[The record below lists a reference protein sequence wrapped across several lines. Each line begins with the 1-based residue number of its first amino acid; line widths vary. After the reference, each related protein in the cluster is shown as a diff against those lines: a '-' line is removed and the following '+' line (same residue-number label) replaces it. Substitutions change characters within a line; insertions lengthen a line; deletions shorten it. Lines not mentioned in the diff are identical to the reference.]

1 MLVEHRLAGVA
12 AIEGV
17 QRGGAEL
24 QPQRDEAGD
33 ADDPGEQRHPAVPVA
48 GPAEPAKQA
57 DSLTGSLPGM
67 RGARRAGVRHG
78 DLPRAEERLLLPIL
92 AVTAAKVVLRGEAP
106 ARAATPRAYSAGST
120 RPPSTRLLRSL
131 MPPGYDRRANRSW
144 TAGMPAPH
152 RGRHEHQH
160 SMGAVMSKE
169 LLIKGGHVVTVDP
182 DLGDL
187 PVGDVLVTD
196 GVITA
201 VGPDLAPTTTA
212 AEVIEAAG
220 RLVIPGMVDTHRHV
234 WQGAIGGYTPQITGA
249 GYGPAVLTGISLKH
263 SPEDVYAGTMWGA
276 LQALDAGITT
286 IADWAHNDQSPAHAD
301 ADLRGLRD
309 SGIRGYFLYGGP
321 GPATGDP
328 NPPHPADARRM
339 RDQYFASGT
348 YGRLRMGMA
357 LRGPCFTSAERNAE
371 DYAFARDLGLP
382 ISVHVGMAGTADAV
396 TTLQRYRLLGAD
408 VNYVHGNMLTDR
420 EFDLIAETQGTV
432 TITPS
437 TDMLMQ
443 FGTFPATGPALSRG
457 IVSGFGIDT
466 ICSAGND
473 LFSEMRLALAAE
485 RSRANAPALA
495 SGKQVPTVD
504 LHQRD
509 MLRLATIDGAR
520 VWRLDDE
527 IGTLTPGKQAD
538 IAIIDMR
545 SPHLDGFGDP
555 VAVMVLGA
563 GPADVETVIIGGDV
577 VKRDGKLT
585 GDHVDH
591 ALELMH
597 AARERLRA

>member
-1 MLVEHRLAGVA
+1 M
-12 AIEGV
+12 
-17 QRGGAEL
+17 
-24 QPQRDEAGD
+24 
-33 ADDPGEQRHPAVPVA
+33 
-48 GPAEPAKQA
+48 KK
-57 DSLTGSLPGM
+57 S
-67 RGARRAGVRHG
+67 
-78 DLPRAEERLLLPIL
+78 
-92 AVTAAKVVLRGEAP
+92 
-106 ARAATPRAYSAGST
+106 
-120 RPPSTRLLRSL
+120 
-131 MPPGYDRRANRSW
+131 MP
-144 TAGMPAPH
+144 
-152 RGRHEHQH
+152 
-160 SMGAVMSKE
+160 KE
-169 LLIKGGHVVTVDP
+169 LLIRSGHVVTVDP

-187 PVGDVLVTD
+187 PAGDVLVSD
-196 GVITA
+196 GIISA
-201 VGPDLAPTTTA
+201 VGTNLRPATAA
-212 AEVIEAAG
+212 AEVIDAAG
-220 RLVIPGMVDTHRHV
+220 RLVIPGLVDTHRHV

-263 SPEDVYAGTMWGA
+263 SPDDVYAGTLWGA

-339 RDQYFASGT
+339 RDEYFTAGS

-357 LRGPCFTSAERNAE
+357 LRGPSFTSTERNAE
-371 DYAFARDLGLP
+371 DFAFARDLGLP
-382 ISVHVGMAGTADAV
+382 ISVHVGMAGTSGAV
-396 TTLQRYRLLGAD
+396 TGLRRDGLLGAD

-420 EFDLIAETQGTV
+420 EFDLIAESGGTL

-466 ICSAGND
+466 ICSAGTD

-485 RSRANAPALA
+485 RSRVNAPALA
-495 SGKQVPTVD
+495 RGEQVPAVD

-509 MLRLATIDGAR
+509 MLSLATIDGAR
-520 VWRLDDE
+520 VWHLEDE

-563 GPADVETVIIGGDV
+563 GPADVETVIVGGDV
-577 VKRDGKLT
+577 VKRGGILV
-585 GDHVDH
+585 GDHVEQ
-591 ALELMH
+591 ARKLMH
-597 AARERLRA
+597 ATRQHLSE

>member
-1 MLVEHRLAGVA
+1 
-12 AIEGV
+12 
-17 QRGGAEL
+17 
-24 QPQRDEAGD
+24 
-33 ADDPGEQRHPAVPVA
+33 
-48 GPAEPAKQA
+48 
-57 DSLTGSLPGM
+57 
-67 RGARRAGVRHG
+67 
-78 DLPRAEERLLLPIL
+78 
-92 AVTAAKVVLRGEAP
+92 
-106 ARAATPRAYSAGST
+106 
-120 RPPSTRLLRSL
+120 
-131 MPPGYDRRANRSW
+131 
-144 TAGMPAPH
+144 
-152 RGRHEHQH
+152 
-160 SMGAVMSKE
+160 MSRE

-187 PVGDVLVTD
+187 PAGDVLVTD

-201 VGPDLAPTTTA
+201 VGDDLKPTTPA
-212 AEVIEAAG
+212 AEVIDAAG
-220 RLVIPGMVDTHRHV
+220 RLVIPGLVDTHRHV
-234 WQGAIGGYTPQITGA
+234 WQGAIGGCTPQITGA
-249 GYGPAVLTGISLKH
+249 GYGPAVLNGIALKH
-263 SPEDVYAGTMWGA
+263 TPEDVYAGTLWGA

-301 ADLRGLRD
+301 ADVHGLRD

-321 GPATGDP
+321 GPATSDP
-328 NPPHPADARRM
+328 NPPHPADAHRM
-339 RDQYFASGT
+339 RDEYFSRGS

-357 LRGPCFTSAERNAE
+357 LRGPAFTSAERNA
-371 DYAFARDLGLP
+371 DDFAFARDLGLP
-382 ISVHVGMAGTADAV
+382 ISIHVGMAGTGAAV
-396 TTLQRYRLLGAD
+396 AALQRSELLGAD
-408 VNYVHGNMLTDR
+408 VNYVHGNFLTDR
-420 EFDLIAETQGTV
+420 EWDLIAGSDGTM

-443 FGTFPATGPALSRG
+443 FGTFPATGPALNRG
-457 IVSGFGIDT
+457 IVSGFGVDT

-485 RSRANAPALA
+485 RSRANATAISSDKMA
-495 SGKQVPTVD
+495 RTVD

-538 IAIIDMR
+538 ITVIDMR

-563 GPADVETVIIGGDV
+563 GPADVETVIVGGDI

-585 GDHVDH
+585 GDQAAQ
-591 ALELMH
+591 ALEHMH
-597 AARERLRA
+597 LTRDRLRS

>member
-1 MLVEHRLAGVA
+1 
-12 AIEGV
+12 
-17 QRGGAEL
+17 
-24 QPQRDEAGD
+24 
-33 ADDPGEQRHPAVPVA
+33 
-48 GPAEPAKQA
+48 
-57 DSLTGSLPGM
+57 
-67 RGARRAGVRHG
+67 
-78 DLPRAEERLLLPIL
+78 
-92 AVTAAKVVLRGEAP
+92 
-106 ARAATPRAYSAGST
+106 
-120 RPPSTRLLRSL
+120 
-131 MPPGYDRRANRSW
+131 
-144 TAGMPAPH
+144 
-152 RGRHEHQH
+152 
-160 SMGAVMSKE
+160 MSKE
-169 LLIKGGHVVTVDP
+169 LLIKGGHIVTMDP

-187 PVGDVLVTD
+187 APGDVLAAD

-201 VGPDLAPTTTA
+201 VGKDLRPATA
-212 AEVIEAAG
+212 EAEVIDAAG

-249 GYGPAVLTGISLKH
+249 GYGPAVLTGIALNH
-263 SPEDVYAGTMWGA
+263 TPDDVYAGTLWGA

-321 GPATGDP
+321 GPATDDP

-339 RDQYFASGT
+339 RDEYFASGS

-357 LRGPCFTSAERNAE
+357 LRGPAFTSAERNAE
-371 DYAFARDLGLP
+371 DFTFARDLGLP
-382 ISVHVGMAGTADAV
+382 ISIHAGMAGTGGAV
-396 TTLQRYRLLGAD
+396 TVLERYGLLGSD
-408 VNYVHGNMLTDR
+408 VNYVHGNFLTGR
-420 EFDLIAETQGTV
+420 EWDLLAGSGGTV

-443 FGTFPATGPALSRG
+443 FGTFPATGAALGRG

-485 RSRANAPALA
+485 RSRANATAISSDKMA
-495 SGKQVPTVD
+495 QTVD

-509 MLRLATIDGAR
+509 MLRLATVDGAR
-520 VWRLDDE
+520 VWHLDNE
-527 IGTLTPGKQAD
+527 IGTLAPGKQAD
-538 IAIIDMR
+538 IAVIDMR

-563 GPADVETVIIGGDV
+563 GPADVETVIVGGDV
-577 VKRDGKLT
+577 VKRDGKLS
-585 GDHVDH
+585 GDHAGQ

-597 AARERLRA
+597 ATRRHLRA

>member
-1 MLVEHRLAGVA
+1 M
-12 AIEGV
+12 
-17 QRGGAEL
+17 
-24 QPQRDEAGD
+24 PQ
-33 ADDPGEQRHPAVPVA
+33 
-48 GPAEPAKQA
+48 
-57 DSLTGSLPGM
+57 
-67 RGARRAGVRHG
+67 
-78 DLPRAEERLLLPIL
+78 
-92 AVTAAKVVLRGEAP
+92 
-106 ARAATPRAYSAGST
+106 
-120 RPPSTRLLRSL
+120 
-131 MPPGYDRRANRSW
+131 
-144 TAGMPAPH
+144 
-152 RGRHEHQH
+152 
-160 SMGAVMSKE
+160 E
-169 LLIKGGHVVTVDP
+169 LLIKSGRVVTVDP

-187 PVGDVLVTD
+187 PTGDVLVTD

-201 VGPDLAPTTTA
+201 VGPDLTPATA
-212 AEVIEAAG
+212 NAEVIDAAG
-220 RLVIPGMVDTHRHV
+220 RLVIPGLVDTHRHV
-234 WQGAIGGYTPQITGA
+234 WQGAIGGYTPQMTGA
-249 GYGPAVLTGISLKH
+249 GYGPAVLTGISLRH
-263 SPEDVYAGTMWGA
+263 SPDDVYAGTLWGA

-321 GPATGDP
+321 GPASSDP

-339 RDQYFASGT
+339 RDEYFAAGR

-357 LRGPCFTSAERNAE
+357 LRGPSFTSAERNVA
-371 DYAFARDLGLP
+371 DFAFAHDLGLP
-382 ISVHVGMAGTADAV
+382 ISVHVGMAGTSGAV
-396 TTLQRYRLLGAD
+396 SGLRRDGLLGAD

-420 EFDLIAETQGTV
+420 EFDLIAESGGTL

-443 FGTFPATGPALSRG
+443 FGTFPATGSALSRG

-466 ICSAGND
+466 ICSAGTD

-495 SGKQVPTVD
+495 RGEQVPTVE

-520 VWRLDDE
+520 VWHLEDE

-563 GPADVETVIIGGDV
+563 GPADVETVIVGGDV
-577 VKRDGKLT
+577 VKRDGVLA
-585 GDHVDH
+585 GDHVEQ
-591 ALELMH
+591 ARKLMH
-597 AARERLRA
+597 ATRDHLGA

>member
-1 MLVEHRLAGVA
+1 
-12 AIEGV
+12 
-17 QRGGAEL
+17 
-24 QPQRDEAGD
+24 
-33 ADDPGEQRHPAVPVA
+33 
-48 GPAEPAKQA
+48 
-57 DSLTGSLPGM
+57 
-67 RGARRAGVRHG
+67 
-78 DLPRAEERLLLPIL
+78 
-92 AVTAAKVVLRGEAP
+92 
-106 ARAATPRAYSAGST
+106 
-120 RPPSTRLLRSL
+120 
-131 MPPGYDRRANRSW
+131 MP
-144 TAGMPAPH
+144 
-152 RGRHEHQH
+152 
-160 SMGAVMSKE
+160 KE
-169 LLIKGGHVVTVDP
+169 LLIKSGRVVTVDP

-187 PVGDVLVTD
+187 PTGDVLVTD
-196 GVITA
+196 GVITT
-201 VGPDLAPTTTA
+201 VGPDLTPATA
-212 AEVIEAAG
+212 NAEVIDAAG
-220 RLVIPGMVDTHRHV
+220 RLVIPGLVDTHRHV
-234 WQGAIGGYTPQITGA
+234 WQGAIGGYTPQMTGA
-249 GYGPAVLTGISLKH
+249 GYGPAVLTGISLRH
-263 SPEDVYAGTMWGA
+263 SPDDVYAGTLWGA

-321 GPATGDP
+321 GPATSDP

-339 RDQYFASGT
+339 RDEYFAAGR

-357 LRGPCFTSAERNAE
+357 LRGPSFTSAERNAA
-371 DYAFARDLGLP
+371 DFAFAHDLGLP
-382 ISVHVGMAGTADAV
+382 ISVHVGMAGTSGAV
-396 TTLQRYRLLGAD
+396 SGLRRDGLLGAD

-420 EFDLIAETQGTV
+420 EFDLIAESGGTL

-443 FGTFPATGPALSRG
+443 FGTFPATGSALSRG

-466 ICSAGND
+466 ICSAGTD

-495 SGKQVPTVD
+495 RGEQVPAVE

-520 VWRLDDE
+520 VWHLEDE

-563 GPADVETVIIGGDV
+563 GPADVETVIVGGDV
-577 VKRDGKLT
+577 VKRDGVLV
-585 GDHVDH
+585 GDHVEQ
-591 ALELMH
+591 ARKLMH
-597 AARERLRA
+597 ATRHHLGA